1 MKKIFC
7 IICIFSLLAVPIGC
21 SAKTENRD
29 NLGSNFTP
37 YNEEAFLAEL
47 SVGGENRVCL
57 AENGKILFDCIVY
70 PDELFKN
77 SDNRYIIELESAVE
91 FFADTLS
98 TMTGGS
104 IKTVSHSYYE
114 GGKAVILA
122 LDENIEA
129 DKGGY
134 ALSITNE
141 SIEIKAKDYSGLSGG
156 IYAFLEDKLGCMYVS
171 DSYDYIPKAK
181 TIWLDA
187 CEINHTPS
195 IEWRYV
201 FLF

>member
-1 MKKIFC
+1 
-7 IICIFSLLAVPIGC
+7 
-21 SAKTENRD
+21 
-29 NLGSNFTP
+29 
-37 YNEEAFLAEL
+37 
-47 SVGGENRVCL
+47 
-57 AENGKILFDCIVY
+57 
-70 PDELFKN
+70 
-77 SDNRYIIELESAVE
+77 
-91 FFADTLS
+91 
-98 TMTGGS
+98 MTGGS
-104 IKTVSHSYYE
+104 IKTVSQSDYD

-129 DKGGY
+129 DNGGY
-134 ALSITNE
+134 ALSITNQ

-181 TIWLDA
+181 TVWLDE

-201 FLF
+201 YAYEPELRTNEDGTKITAAGTANFGSTVRGQMIGMPGFIRHLLMFLPKSILTNIRNITAFIWAGVHISKGLFQVSCAGLMRMYTR